1 VFAVVETPSPVRGN
15 AAPTPGS
22 LNLDRVYVRYPDRDS
37 PALVDFS
44 LTVSPGEVVVLTGP
58 SGVGKS
64 TVLAL
69 LLGFVE
75 PDSGTVRVSD
85 VALSDVDKEV
95 WRQRVA
101 WLPQAPRL
109 LAGSVASNVDGPL
122 PSFVDD
128 IAGVQIGE
136 DGRGLSAGQRQR
148 VALARALARDA
159 PVLLLDEP
167 TASLDE
173 QTEAEMVAA
182 IKQAAAGRTVL
193 IVAHRPALLALA
205 DRVVALE
212 PAVASVP

>member
-1 VFAVVETPSPVRGN
+1 LT
-15 AAPTPGS
+15 
-22 LNLDRVYVRYPDRDS
+22 LDRVCVRYPDRDS

-44 LTVSPGEVVVLTGP
+44 LTVNPGEVVVLTGP

-75 PDSGTVRVSD
+75 PDSGAVRVSD
-85 VALSDVDKEV
+85 VSLSDVDIDE
-95 WRQRVA
+95 WRRCVA

-109 LAGSVASNVDGPL
+109 LAGTVASNVDGPL
-122 PSFVDD
+122 PSSVDD
-128 IAGVQIGE
+128 IGGVEIDE
-136 DGRGLSAGQRQR
+136 DGWGLSAGQRQR

-173 QTEAEMVAA
+173 QTEAEIVAA
-182 IKQAAAGRTVL
+182 LKEAAVGRTVL

-212 PAVASVP
+212 PAIASVP